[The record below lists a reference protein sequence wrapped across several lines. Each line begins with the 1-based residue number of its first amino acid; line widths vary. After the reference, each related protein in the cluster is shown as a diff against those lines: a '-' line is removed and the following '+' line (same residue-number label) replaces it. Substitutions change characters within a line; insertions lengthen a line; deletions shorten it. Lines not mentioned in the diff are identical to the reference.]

1 MIDIK
6 NVTKE
11 YKREGNSF
19 QAVKNV
25 NLFVEKG
32 DYISIVGRS
41 GSGKSTLLNI
51 MTGFLKPDFGQVVI
65 NTEDIFKKD
74 DKEISFFRN
83 RKINYIP
90 QGNTILSN
98 LTVVEN
104 VALPFFISKNEGSGF
119 EKAHYI
125 LDKLGLEYLSEQYPK
140 ALSGGEIKRV
150 LIARAIVNNPEIL
163 IADEPTGSLDI
174 KSSKEVME
182 IFSKINTEG
191 TTVVMVT
198 HEQDTLKYSKKVYTM
213 IDGELFSGNKL
224 TV

>member
-83 RKINYIP
+83 RKIGYIP

-119 EKAHYI
+119 EKATQPLHRAEAPI
-125 LDKLGLEYLSEQYPK
+125 SEPPSRQPYPAPP
-140 ALSGGEIKRV
+140 ALQ
-150 LIARAIVNNPEIL
+150 L
-163 IADEPTGSLDI
+163 
-174 KSSKEVME
+174 
-182 IFSKINTEG
+182 
-191 TTVVMVT
+191 
-198 HEQDTLKYSKKVYTM
+198 
-213 IDGELFSGNKL
+213 
-224 TV
+224 